1 MSVKSM
7 GFQMFISNHII
18 LESEND
24 REARAPRGKPDKTQ
38 REQAKQT
45 NVTDIWQHG
54 SYPWGM
60 KYKC

>member
-1 MSVKSM
+1 
-7 GFQMFISNHII
+7 MFISNHII